1 MGDLRASSTNAAE
14 RDAYERMILDA
25 QRAACFRYFEKW
37 SFRVV
42 QMKRLS
48 KKVSVHLQRVQRQV
62 MASRDFKIMWP
73 GERIGALLK
82 MWRRYTRFQKSVRN
96 GRDTDE
102 PPQMQWSDLP
112 QLDAWDGKHILNSKK
127 KTRMNKNFYFFLFL
141 HQHFIFDFC
150 FFSILFIFKDWI
162 VEFEQL
168 QIRAFKAA
176 SLGPMAVVRRML
188 HRMALHVVLCKDD
201 RTKLAKANKHYE
213 KIIMTK
219 ICAVSFK
226 KSK

>member
-1 MGDLRASSTNAAE
+1 KKR
-14 RDAYERMILDA
+14 
-25 QRAACFRYFEKW
+25 QRRKN
-37 SFRVV
+37 
-42 QMKRLS
+42 
-48 KKVSVHLQRVQRQV
+48 
-62 MASRDFKIMWP
+62 KI
-73 GERIGALLK
+73 
-82 MWRRYTRFQKSVRN
+82 
-96 GRDTDE
+96 
-102 PPQMQWSDLP
+102 
-112 QLDAWDGKHILNSKK
+112 
-127 KTRMNKNFYFFLFL
+127 FYFFPSDNIFLF
-141 HQHFIFDFC
+141 FIFC